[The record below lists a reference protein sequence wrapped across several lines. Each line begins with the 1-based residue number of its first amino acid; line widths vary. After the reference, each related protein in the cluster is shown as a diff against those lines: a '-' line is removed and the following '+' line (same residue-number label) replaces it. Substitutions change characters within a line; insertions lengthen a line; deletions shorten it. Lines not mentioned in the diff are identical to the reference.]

1 MDIVEKTADNSIEL
15 EDNFKKKFKYYKA
28 NKVKPSL
35 RDVISVD
42 VIKDDEVRTCGNFS
56 GSFSAFLY

>member
-1 MDIVEKTADNSIEL
+1 MEKTADNSIEL

-28 NKVKPSL
+28 NKAKPSL

-42 VIKDDEVRTCGNFS
+42 FIKDDKVSVAIFQAFF
-56 GSFSAFLY
+56 SFSVYTL